1 MRISI
6 IVAVYNI
13 EAYIAHCIESL
24 CSQTYRNLEIIL
36 VVDGATDSSGKICEE
51 YAKKDDRIQ
60 VVYREN
66 GGLSA
71 ARNTGIEKATGE
83 YITFVDGDD
92 WVEETM
98 YETMAELAGKYN
110 ADLVACRYKCIYRD
124 SVKDGSTGKVTVY
137 TRPYEML
144 LQYLKEDEAYLI
156 QHAAWN
162 KLYKRELLGE
172 ERFPEGEWYEDV
184 VFSAHILSRVHTG
197 VYVDTAFYNYVCER
211 EGSIMNAGLTE
222 RVFTD
227 RIPAYLKKEAFLE
240 TLPDKEAVSLHRYYF
255 YKRLLIFYEELWK
268 KENKPLKKHQKEL
281 KQLLRERKNTF
292 PDVFGVSI
300 AKKTDILKLKI
311 FSASPL
317 LFHAVMWVN
326 EKWILPRKLGTGGKK

>member
-36 VVDGATDSSGKICEE
+36 VVDGSTDSSGKICEE

-184 VFSAHILSRVHTG
+184 VFSARILSRVHTG

-240 TLPDKEAVSLHRYYF
+240 TLSDKEAVSLHRYYF

-281 KQLLRERKNTF
+281 KQLLRERRNTF

-300 AKKTDILKLKI
+300 ATRSDILKLKI